1 VTKSPPD
8 EVKPPVDK
16 FIGISGSYR
25 KIAPYLNVG
34 YVWAASV
41 IIFTIIGIKLDK
53 ILNTEPW
60 LTLAGALMGVGGGFY
75 HFLKTVLRENNKKNN
90 I

>member
-1 VTKSPPD
+1 MTKSPQD
-8 EVKPPVDK
+8 EVKSSIDNFSGVT
-16 FIGISGSYR
+16 GSYR
-25 KIAPYLNVG
+25 KLAPYLNVG

-53 ILNTEPW
+53 TFNAKPW
-60 LTLAGALMGVGGGFY
+60 LTLVGALIGISGGFY
-75 HFLKTVLRENNKKNN
+75 HFLKTVLKENNREKK